1 VEVDGQRACHAAAEG
16 LVLDEVERPDIG
28 KRVPDDIPLND
39 FGKTALTRSTVTC
52 FSKSG

>member
-1 VEVDGQRACHAAAEG
+1 VQVGGQRACHAAAEG

-28 KRVPDDIPLND
+28 KRVPEDIPLND